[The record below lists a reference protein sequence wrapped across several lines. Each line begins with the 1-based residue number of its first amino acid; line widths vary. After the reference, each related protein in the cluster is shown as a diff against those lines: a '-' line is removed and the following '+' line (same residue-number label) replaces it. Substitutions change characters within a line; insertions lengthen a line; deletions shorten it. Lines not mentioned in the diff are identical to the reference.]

1 MIEVFTPRDSG
12 PTAIDPHS
20 LSNTVYINKSRGTPS
35 PMFQYPPLS
44 YARYRP
50 QSNPAGG
57 DVSLAIVIC
66 HFHRI
71 ESVMECVNFD
81 IIMVASTTDNY
92 FSFISTLVI
101 YNRLQS

>member
-44 YARYRP
+44 YARYSPNQTTPEATSASRLL
-50 QSNPAGG
+50 S
-57 DVSLAIVIC
+57 VI
-66 HFHRI
+66 FI
-71 ESVMECVNFD
+71 ES
-81 IIMVASTTDNY
+81 
-92 FSFISTLVI
+92 
-101 YNRLQS
+101 NR